1 MFTQLTLTENE
12 LKSSQKVVLYSF
24 KDNNFCAVS
33 HAAWFS
39 DGPSGYVQ
47 SQDYLRHNNVQLS
60 NTNTPIM
67 VRGLHRHSRKP
78 RGLASILNEINWTL

>member
-12 LKSSQKVVLYSF
+12 LKSSQKVVLSSF
-24 KDNNFCAVS
+24 IDSNFCAVS

-47 SQDYLRHNNVQLS
+47 SQDYLRHN
-60 NTNTPIM
+60 
-67 VRGLHRHSRKP
+67 K
-78 RGLASILNEINWTL
+78 